1 MPTLLFLKMSVL
13 SWTPDHITI
22 SFMVMVIFYGDGDG
36 VKGYIFWDT
45 TSHKIYF
52 SSDVVFDE
60 SPLIKSNI
68 VDVEMKNE
76 QVQHN
81 QQI

>member
-1 MPTLLFLKMSVL
+1 LDPRSNNY
-13 SWTPDHITI
+13 
-22 SFMVMVIFYGDGDG
+22 IFYGYGDG
-36 VKGYIFWDT
+36 VKGYILWDT
-45 TSHKIYF
+45 TSQKIGI

-68 VDVEMKNE
+68 VDVEMKQE
-76 QVQHN
+76 QVRGN